1 MAGKTKEKKTIID
14 AFVEGARNGYNI
26 SINSMVPNVLFA
38 FVLIQILNL
47 TGLSDILG
55 KACQPIMGIFGLP
68 GIAATV
74 LIAGFLSV
82 GGGVGAAASLYA
94 SGALANDH
102 ITILI
107 PGILLM
113 GASLQYMG
121 RCLGT
126 STVKNKYYPFLIG
139 INIVNSLLAMIVMRV
154 LVSLF

>member
-1 MAGKTKEKKTIID
+1 MEEKAKVKEHKTIVD
-14 AFVEGARNGYNI
+14 SFVEGARNGYKI

-55 KACQPIMGIFGLP
+55 KVCQPVMGLFGLP

-82 GGGVGAAASLYA
+82 GAAASLYA
-94 SGALANDH
+94 AGSLGNDH

-107 PGILLM
+107 PGILMM

-126 STVKNKYYPFLIG
+126 ATVKNKYYVFLIG
-139 INIVNSLLAMIVMRV
+139 VNIVNSLLSMIVMRV
-154 LVSLF
+154 IVSFF

>member
-94 SGALANDH
+94 SGALAHYH
-102 ITILI
+102 ITNLI

>member
-1 MAGKTKEKKTIID
+1 
-14 AFVEGARNGYNI
+14 
-26 SINSMVPNVLFA
+26 
-38 FVLIQILNL
+38 
-47 TGLSDILG
+47 
-55 KACQPIMGIFGLP
+55 MGIFGLP

-94 SGALANDH
+94 SGALGNDH

-126 STVKNKYYPFLIG
+126 ATVKNKYYGFLIG
-139 INIVNSLLAMIVMRV
+139 INVLNSLLSMIVMKII
-154 LVSLF
+154 VSLF